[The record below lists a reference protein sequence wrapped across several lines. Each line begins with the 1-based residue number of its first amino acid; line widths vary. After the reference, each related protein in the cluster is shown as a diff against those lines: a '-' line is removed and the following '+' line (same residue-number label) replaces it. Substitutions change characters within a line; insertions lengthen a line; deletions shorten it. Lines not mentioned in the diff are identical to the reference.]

1 MHIKC
6 GMNMYVRRVISKEK
20 RYIVFLLST
29 PTPLIISLSEKAEF
43 ISASSFIPL
52 PSMLPVVVLFQEAI
66 LFGLSHETAFTE
78 ASVSTTHSFP
88 FATVERTVS

>member
-1 MHIKC
+1 
-6 GMNMYVRRVISKEK
+6 MYVRRGISKEEK
-20 RYIVFLLST
+20 NIVFLLST
-29 PTPLIISLSEKAEF
+29 PTVTPLIILLNEKAEF